1 MAKDTRARM
10 LETAARLLRHRG
22 YHGMAV
28 SDVLEESGAPRG
40 SLYFHF
46 PGGKDQLVIEATRAA
61 IDEATTALRH
71 TLDGAKTPARGVRS
85 FVEEAAK
92 ILKETNYTFG
102 CPVSPVILD
111 ASGGLAELEEMCRR
125 AFEEWVGILQSAFVR
140 AGVPRRRAR
149 PLALLVESSIEGLLL
164 MGRAYRDSDVLMTVA
179 VELEAIITAACG
191 SVRRSA

>member
-61 IDEATTALRH
+61 IDEATAALRH
-71 TLDGAKTPARGVRS
+71 ALHGAKTPARGVRA

-125 AFEEWVGILQSAFVR
+125 AFEEWVGILQSAFVG

-149 PLALLVESSIEGLLL
+149 TLALLVESSMEGLLL
-164 MGRAYRDSDVLMTVA
+164 MGRAYRDSEVLTIVA
-179 VELEAIITAACG
+179 VELETIIAAACG
-191 SVRRSA
+191 SARRSA